1 MYNIGNMLF
10 YGDDFMPFLLL
21 FDLII
26 LLLIRFFIK
35 IVITIFGWATSI
47 FFGKL
52 PEKNRVWFYIMMI
65 LSFVWVY
72 CMVAKV
78 FPVLLNIF
86 SYYVPERSFTKIMKH
101 LLYILCLIAIPPA
114 VGALG
119 AMITGVSRTDKK
131 NFVIWLIKGYKYTII
146 LGVTMAVMLVCTP
159 VIRIKRILRHI
170 VAEDMPMEVA
180 GNGNIRVMD
189 EIIYSLGMSGMRAV
203 KKVPSKFY
211 SVPAKMINGTLKEL
225 FNYVSDREMYITG
238 ENLSVYLNSTDIM
251 IEGSRDTVER
261 AKIAIVRGFVENNI
275 YLTESRNSRKVE
287 LEILTIYNKWKDGQS
302 SSDDALAALRKVINS
317 GFEDSI
323 AYNDWALLSMQIN
336 VIQNKVL
343 VKKTNLENL

>member
-1 MYNIGNMLF
+1 
-10 YGDDFMPFLLL
+10 MPFLLL

-52 PEKNRVWFYIMMI
+52 PEKNRIWFYIMMI

-78 FPVLLNIF
+78 FPVMLSIF
-86 SYYVPERSFTKIMKH
+86 SYYVPERSFTKLIKH
-101 LLYILCLIAIPPA
+101 LLYIVCLIVIPPS

-131 NFVIWLIKGYKYTII
+131 NFALWLLKGYKYTVI

-170 VAEDMPMEVA
+170 VAEDMPMAVT
-180 GNGNIRVMD
+180 GNGKIRVMD
-189 EIIYSLGMSGMRAV
+189 EIIYSLGISGMKAV
-203 KKVPSKFY
+203 KKIPSRFY

-225 FNYVSDREMYITG
+225 FNYVSDRELYITG
-238 ENLSVYLNSTDIM
+238 ENLSIYLNSSDIM
-251 IEGSRDTVER
+251 IEGRKDTVEKAR
-261 AKIAIVRGFVENNI
+261 IAIVRGFVENDI
-275 YLTESRNSRKVE
+275 YLTESENSRKIE
-287 LEILTIYNKWKDGQS
+287 SEILTIYKKWKNDEYCE
-302 SSDDALAALRKVINS
+302 DEALARLRNIMNS
-317 GFEDSI
+317 GFEDNI
-323 AYNDWALLSMQIN
+323 LYDDWALLSIQAN
-336 VIQNKVL
+336 VIQNKIL
-343 VKKTNLENL
+343 DNKRNLKNINFFEKI